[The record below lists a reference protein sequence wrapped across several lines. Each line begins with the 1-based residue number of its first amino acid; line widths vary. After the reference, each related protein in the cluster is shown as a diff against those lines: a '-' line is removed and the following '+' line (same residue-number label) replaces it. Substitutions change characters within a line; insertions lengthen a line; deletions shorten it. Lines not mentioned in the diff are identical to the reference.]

1 MMPPKAKKTIPMP
14 KAPQQQERQ
23 PQLVVVDIEKL
34 QGALNIA
41 YELLQEKPTLK
52 QVLINSVG
60 ASIVGPFAS
69 SAQDEG
75 Q

>member
-23 PQLVVVDIEKL
+23 PQLVVVDIDKL
-34 QGALNIA
+34 QHALNHH
-41 YELLQEKPTLK
+41 YELLQEKPTLR
-52 QVLINSVG
+52 QTLIGLVG
-60 ASIVGPFAS
+60 ASIIGPFAS
-69 SAQDEG
+69 AAQDEG